1 MVMDTVRIEYM
12 LVNEQGS
19 VISNWTTMEGSIQ
32 NNAQVYVER
41 ANQVLRRVGQGSWK
55 PRVRVVSEQT
65 NRIVD
70 IIQ

>member
-1 MVMDTVRIEYM
+1 MDTVRIEYM

-19 VISNWTTMEGSIQ
+19 VISNWTTMEGSIE
-32 NNAQVYVER
+32 NNAQVYVQR
-41 ANQVLRRVGQGSWK
+41 AHQVLNRVGQGSWK
-55 PRVRVVSEQT
+55 PRVRVVSEQS